1 MHLPHRAKV
10 NESGRDKSLIESNTT
25 QHLGQ
30 VDGAVTAG
38 AALGLSKLWN
48 LLQLTKPRIMLLVLL
63 TGVAALVMEGSMIA
77 QPVRLLL
84 FLLGLSLTGGSAN
97 AFNQYLERDIDSHM
111 SRTVRRRPLPTGR
124 LKPVEALVFAISI
137 GAVGVLLLGLVFNW
151 LTALLSLGT
160 ILFYAFIYTLL
171 LKPNTYLNTVIGGA
185 AGAMA
190 PVGAWAAATG
200 GTAPAPW
207 AIFMIVFLWTP
218 PHFWSLALICEKD
231 YQRVQLPMLPVVKGA
246 DSTLTQILFYTLALV
261 IVSLSPLLL
270 GAGVLYGAT
279 AAILGIVFIRRAV
292 QAKRSRENDR
302 IRSLFHFSIIY
313 LLTLLVGLI
322 LDQVLMNV
330 VA

>member
-1 MHLPHRAKV
+1 MSK
-10 NESGRDKSLIESNTT
+10 SGRDKSLIESNTRQQLRQAT
-25 QHLGQ
+25 EETT
-30 VDGAVTAG
+30 VEIAP
-38 AALGLSKLWN
+38 GLSKLKDF
-48 LLQLTKPRIMLLVLL
+48 LQLTKPRIMLLVLM
-63 TGVAALVMEGSMIA
+63 TAVAALVMEGSMIT
-77 QPVRLLL
+77 QPLRLLL
-84 FLLGLSLTGGSAN
+84 FLLGLFLTGGSAN

-124 LKPVEALVFAISI
+124 LKPLEALLFATAI
-137 GAVGVLLLGLVFNW
+137 GASGVLLLGLVFNW
-151 LTALLSLGT
+151 LTAALSLGT

-200 GTAPAPW
+200 GTTPAPW

-231 YQRVQLPMLPVVKGA
+231 YQRVRLPMLPVVKGV
-246 DSTLTQILFYTLALV
+246 DNTLTQILLYTLALV
-261 IVSLSPLLL
+261 LVSLTPLLL
-270 GAGVLYGAT
+270 GAGVLYGVT
-279 AAILGIVFIRRAV
+279 ALILGIALIRRAV
-292 QAKRSRENDR
+292 QAKRSRGNDR
-302 IRSLFHFSIIY
+302 IRSLFHFSIVY
-313 LLTLLVGLI
+313 LLTLLIGLI